1 MPCWFSSGL
10 LRAGKNF
17 EIGEG
22 LLLIYASSALRTLND
37 MNTIFPLFLPRLPQM
52 LLLWLLPRGRGR
64 GGGEGNT
71 LKGVWVEVCR
81 QGFQEALVPGVRIVE
96 CSSK

>member
-22 LLLIYASSALRTLND
+22 LLLIYGSSALRTLND
-37 MNTIFPLFLPRLPQM
+37 MNTIFPWFLPRLPQM
-52 LLLWLLPRGRGR
+52 LLLWLLPRGKR
-64 GGGEGNT
+64 GGGGRETHSREFGSRCAA
-71 LKGVWVEVCR
+71 KA
-81 QGFQEALVPGVRIVE
+81 FKKP
-96 CSSK
+96 